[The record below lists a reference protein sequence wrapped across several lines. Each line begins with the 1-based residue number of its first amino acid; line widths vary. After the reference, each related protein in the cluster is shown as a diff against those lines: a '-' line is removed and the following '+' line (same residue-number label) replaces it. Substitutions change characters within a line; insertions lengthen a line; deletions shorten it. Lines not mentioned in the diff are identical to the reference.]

1 MWLPTGISASI
12 SFKCPFL
19 ITFAS
24 VSPFSGLAEAVIMSA
39 MTILVL
45 NGPNLSR
52 LGKREPEVY
61 GRQTL
66 ADINRE
72 LAESFPE
79 ISFEFFQTEHE
90 GSLLEKLFQSE
101 DQGGYQGVVLNAGAL
116 THYSI
121 ALRDAISAITIPV
134 VEVHL
139 SNIYAREEFRRKS
152 VISEVCVGV
161 ISGFGAKSYHLGVR
175 ALLGI
180 V

>member
-1 MWLPTGISASI
+1 
-12 SFKCPFL
+12 
-19 ITFAS
+19 
-24 VSPFSGLAEAVIMSA
+24 

-61 GRQTL
+61 GYRTL
-66 ADINRE
+66 DDINLE
-72 LAESFPE
+72 LMESFPE
-79 ISFEFFQTEHE
+79 LSIEFFQSEDE
-90 GSLLEKLFQSE
+90 GALLEKLFHIE
-101 DQGGYQGVVLNAGAL
+101 DKGGYAGVVLNAGAL

-121 ALRDAISAITIPV
+121 ALRDAISAVTIPV

-139 SNIYAREEFRRKS
+139 SNIYAREEFRRTS

-161 ISGFGAKSYHLGVR
+161 ISGFGANSYHLGIR

-180 V
+180 VGNDQL